1 VSREQLLGIGV
12 SRRAIQIRID
22 AGRLHP
28 LHLGVYAV
36 GHRAVSREGE
46 LLAAVLGGG
55 PGAVLSHESAA
66 ELWELQLGEGRRIDV
81 TAPMRGDRPGIRFHR
96 GVLEAGEITTRKGI
110 PVTTPE
116 RTIVDVA
123 SRLDADR
130 LERVIRKAE
139 YEHLTTAA
147 SLTSCL
153 SAHEGRRGMK
163 TLRKALADADDAKGI
178 TRSTLERRFLL
189 FLRKHRLPMPQLNKS
204 MKLGG
209 QWIEA
214 DCLWP
219 EQRVIIEL
227 DSRGAH
233 ENRYAFE
240 SDRARDLK
248 LQAAG
253 WRTARVTWR
262 RLHDHED
269 ALAADVHKLLAL
281 D

>member
-1 VSREQLLGIGV
+1 MHR
-12 SRRAIQIRID
+12 
-22 AGRLHP
+22 
-28 LHLGVYAV
+28 GVYAV
-36 GHRAVSREGE
+36 GHRAVSREAE
-46 LLAAVLGGG
+46 LFAAVLAGGR
-55 PGAVLSHESAA
+55 GAVMSHESAA
-66 ELWELQLGEGRRIDV
+66 ELWELQLSKRRLIDV
-81 TAPMRGDRPGIRFHR
+81 SARFGGRRPGIRFHR
-96 GVLEAGEITTRKGI
+96 CRLEATEITMRKAI

-116 RTIVDVA
+116 RTIVDIA
-123 SRLDADR
+123 GRLDADR

-139 YEHLTTAA
+139 YEHLTTSA

-153 SAHEGRRGMK
+153 STHEGGRGMK
-163 TLRKALADADDAKGI
+163 TLRKALGDATDGKGI
-178 TRSTLERRFLL
+178 TRSKLERRFLR
-189 FLRKHRLPMPQLNKS
+189 FVRKHELPMPMLNEPVW
-204 MKLGG
+204 LGDR
-209 QWIEA
+209 WIEA

-227 DSRGAH
+227 DSRSAH

-269 ALAADVHKLLAL
+269 ALAADVHALLAL